1 MHSCMHAY
9 MNEYDALVSRKT
21 CIVQFSCEIW
31 IKIPALMSLN
41 FIKTCFKM
49 IPEHQFKR
57 SFWSQVRKQRRQKE
71 GGARTPNRH
80 DDKQTITRL
89 LAICIFA
96 QFAQQASGW
105 RQWPSHPKP
114 ELKGSFWWIRT
125 RWLRKKGGRREGGAS
140 AESDGSWGRGEEED
154 EGVSGRRRWLL
165 RNLETLPESKLVSLK
180 SRKGLQEGRELR
192 WLPQALEPLDFPLN
206 KCLSL

>member
-1 MHSCMHAY
+1 MHAY

-80 DDKQTITRL
+80 GDKQTITRL
-89 LAICIFA
+89 LAICTTSFPLKTVAMLSKAWA
-96 QFAQQASGW
+96 QEIVLMNQNPLTEEE
-105 RQWPSHPKP
+105 RRP
-114 ELKGSFWWIRT
+114 T
-125 RWLRKKGGRREGGAS
+125 RGRGVHRECW
-140 AESDGSWGRGEEED
+140 SWGRGEEDD
-154 EGVSGRRRWLL
+154 EGVSGRRGWLL
-165 RNLETLPESKLVSLK
+165 RKLETLPESKLVSLK
-180 SRKGLQEGRELR
+180 SRKRLQEGRELR